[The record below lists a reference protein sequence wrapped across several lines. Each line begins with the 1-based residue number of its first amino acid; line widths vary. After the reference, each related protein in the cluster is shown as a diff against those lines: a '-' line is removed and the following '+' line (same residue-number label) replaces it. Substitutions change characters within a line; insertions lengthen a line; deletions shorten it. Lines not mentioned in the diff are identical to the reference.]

1 LNAQRRTSAARHKP
15 QGEGKIVNRII
26 LRASLIVML
35 GSTLGIATAQAQTKD
50 IVLKNDIQGYVVDQ
64 RNVVVRSGSGL
75 CWRSGSWTPAM
86 AIAEC
91 DPDLVKK
98 PAPMPLP
105 APVAAPAPP
114 PKPVAAPAPPPTA
127 PKVVT
132 IGATELF
139 DFNKAVLKPSA
150 KTEIDQ
156 KVIEKLASAGKI
168 NLILVGGHTDRL
180 GAAAYNQKLS
190 EKRADAVKAYLVTKG
205 LDGNKIETLGFGK
218 TTPAQ
223 GVPKCDD
230 KLPRAKLIA
239 CLEPHRRVTIEIQAA
254 AK

>member
-1 LNAQRRTSAARHKP
+1 MNKIIVRTS
-15 QGEGKIVNRII
+15 
-26 LRASLIVML
+26 LIAML
-35 GSTLGIATAQAQTKD
+35 CSTLTIATAQAQD
-50 IVLKNDIQGYVVDQ
+50 IVLKDEIKGYAVDS
-64 RNVVVRSGSGL
+64 RNVVVRSGTGL

-98 PAPMPLP
+98 PAPAP
-105 APVAAPAPP
+105 APVAAPAP
-114 PKPVAAPAPPPTA
+114 KAAPAPVVAPAPAA
-127 PKVVT
+127 PKVIT
-132 IGATELF
+132 LAATELF
-139 DFNKAVLKPSA
+139 DFNKAVLKPAA

-156 KVIEKLASAGKI
+156 KVIEKLAGVGKI
-168 NLILVGGHTDRL
+168 NLILVGGHTDRI
-180 GAAAYNQKLS
+180 GSAAYNQKLS
-190 EKRADAVKAYLVTKG
+190 EKRADAVKAYLVSKG
-205 LDGNKIETLGFGK
+205 MDGKIIETLGFGK

>member
-1 LNAQRRTSAARHKP
+1 
-15 QGEGKIVNRII
+15 
-26 LRASLIVML
+26 ML
-35 GSTLGIATAQAQTKD
+35 CSTLGIATAQAQTKD
-50 IVLKNDIQGYVVDQ
+50 IVLKDAITGYAVDQ
-64 RNVVVRSGSGL
+64 RNVVVRSGTGL

-98 PAPMPLP
+98 PAPAP
-105 APVAAPAPP
+105 AKVAPTAPKPASAPAAAPAPA
-114 PKPVAAPAPPPTA
+114 KS
-127 PKVVT
+127 KVIT
-132 IGATELF
+132 LAATELF
-139 DFNKAVLKPSA
+139 DFNKAVLKPAA

-156 KVIEKLASAGKI
+156 KVIGKLASVGKI
-168 NLILVGGHTDRL
+168 KLILVGGHTDRI
-180 GAAAYNQKLS
+180 GSAAYNQKLS
-190 EKRADAVKAYLVTKG
+190 EKRAEAVKAYLVSKG
-205 LDGNKIETLGFGK
+205 IDGKIIETLGFGK

-239 CLEPHRRVTIEIQAA
+239 CLEPHRRVTVEVQAA

>member
-1 LNAQRRTSAARHKP
+1 
-15 QGEGKIVNRII
+15 VNRII
-26 LRASLIVML
+26 LGASLLVML

-50 IVLKNDIQGYVVDQ
+50 IVLKDEIKGYVVDQ

-98 PAPMPLP
+98 PPPPAAIP
-105 APVAAPAPP
+105 APVAAPAP
-114 PKPVAAPAPPPTA
+114 KPAAPPPPA
-127 PKVVT
+127 PAAAKPCDFTVT
-132 IGATELF
+132 LASDQTFG
-139 DFNKAVLKPSA
+139 FNKAALTGPA
-150 KTEIDQ
+150 KA
-156 KVIEKLASAGKI
+156 KLDSD
-168 NLILVGGHTDRL
+168 LVGKLGSCAQIRLIVVTGHTDRL
-180 GAAAYNQKLS
+180 GSAEYNQKLS
-190 EKRADAVKAYLVTKG
+190 EKRAKAVTEYL
-205 LDGNKIETLGFGK
+205 FGK
-218 TTPAQ
+218 GVSASLFDTMGAGKTQAAT

-239 CLEPHRRVTIEIQAA
+239 CLAPHRRVVIEVKGT

>member
-1 LNAQRRTSAARHKP
+1 MN
-15 QGEGKIVNRII
+15 KIIV
-26 LRASLIVML
+26 RASLIAML
-35 GSTLGIATAQAQTKD
+35 CSTLGIATAQAQTKD
-50 IVLKNDIQGYVVDQ
+50 IVLKDEIKGYAVDS
-64 RNVVVRSGSGL
+64 RNVVVRSGAGL

-86 AIAEC
+86 AIEEC

-98 PAPMPLP
+98 PAPAP
-105 APVAAPAPP
+105 AKAAAPAPKAMP
-114 PKPVAAPAPPPTA
+114 APAAAPAPAA
-127 PKVVT
+127 PKIIT
-132 IGATELF
+132 LAATGLF
-139 DFNKAVLKPSA
+139 DFNKAILKPAA

-156 KVIEKLASAGKI
+156 KVIGKLASVGKI
-168 NLILVGGHTDRL
+168 KLIVVGGHTDRI
-180 GAAAYNQKLS
+180 GSAAYNQKLS
-190 EKRADAVKAYLVTKG
+190 EKRADAVKAYMVSKG
-205 LDGNKIETLGFGK
+205 MDGNMIETIGFGK

>member
-1 LNAQRRTSAARHKP
+1 MN
-15 QGEGKIVNRII
+15 KITV
-26 LRASLIVML
+26 RASLIAVL
-35 GSTLGIATAQAQTKD
+35 YSTLSITAAQAQTKD
-50 IVLKNDIQGYVVDQ
+50 VVLKDAIKGYAVDS
-64 RNVVVRSGSGL
+64 RNVVVRSGAGL

-86 AIAEC
+86 AIEEC

-98 PAPMPLP
+98 PAPAPAKAAPP
-105 APVAAPAPP
+105 APKPAPAPAAAPAPA
-114 PKPVAAPAPPPTA
+114 K
-127 PKVVT
+127 PKVIT
-132 IGATELF
+132 LAATSLF
-139 DFNKAVLKPSA
+139 DFNKAVLKPAA

-156 KVIEKLASAGKI
+156 KVIGKLASVGKI
-168 NLILVGGHTDRL
+168 KLIVVGGHTDRI
-180 GAAAYNQKLS
+180 GSAAYNQKLS
-190 EKRADAVKAYLVTKG
+190 EKRADAVKAYMVSKG
-205 LDGNKIETLGFGK
+205 MDGNMIETIGFGK